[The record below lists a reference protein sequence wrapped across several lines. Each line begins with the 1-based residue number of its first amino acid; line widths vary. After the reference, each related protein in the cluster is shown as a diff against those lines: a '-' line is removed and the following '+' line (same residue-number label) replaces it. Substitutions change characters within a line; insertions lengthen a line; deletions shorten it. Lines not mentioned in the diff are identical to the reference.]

1 MNAARRPMS
10 RAIASAG
17 AMAIVSAGALG
28 DRVTIELRDS
38 MGRREVETIRED
50 ADGMSIRSSD
60 GNTVIEQS
68 LRWDQI
74 RAVEGGTP
82 SAERAA
88 RLALGE
94 QLWRARTRLAR
105 GDFVGA
111 RGAFTDAAALM
122 NAQTNAQTNA
132 QARVQRWMVLEGLA
146 RTSLVMPEDAA
157 RVAQALEAAALRSQ
171 VGALDGWLVGGD
183 AFDARSGLM
192 LTVPPA
198 WLDAQRAA
206 AAGASL
212 DSAAARAR
220 EAQDLVAAG
229 ILESAGRIAAAEAG
243 KPRPAASAVTTA
255 APQGALRKGRQLI
268 DSWADA
274 LSDNAEARKRA
285 RQKLAQMERSEEGAL
300 RLLAIYAQ
308 GRSLALENDPEEVR
322 RGVGK
327 MLLIPAAHADA
338 IPPLT
343 EVALAQ
349 SAEALA
355 RIRDDA
361 SAAILRVARES
372 LQDHFQDSRP
382 VETGDTP

>member
-10 RAIASAG
+10 RVIASAG
-17 AMAIVSAGALG
+17 ALAVAGAGALG

-38 MGRREVETIRED
+38 MGRREVEAVRED
-50 ADGMSIRSSD
+50 ADGMSIRTSD

-74 RAVEGGTP
+74 RAVEGGAP
-82 SAERAA
+82 SPERAA

-105 GDFVGA
+105 GDLVGA
-111 RGAFTDAAALM
+111 RGAFTDAAALL
-122 NAQTNAQTNA
+122 NAQATA
-132 QARVQRWMVLEGLA
+132 QARVHRWMVLEGLA
-146 RTSLVMPEDAA
+146 RTSAVVPDDAA

-171 VGALDGWLVGGD
+171 VGALDGWLAGGD

-212 DSAAARAR
+212 DDAAALAR
-220 EAQDLVAAG
+220 KAQDFVAAG

-243 KPRPAASAVTTA
+243 KPRPAAVAATTA
-255 APQGALRKGRQLI
+255 APQGPLRKGRQLI
-268 DSWADA
+268 DAWADA

-308 GRSLALENDPEEVR
+308 GRSLVLENDPEEVR

-343 EVALAQ
+343 AVALAQ
-349 SAEALA
+349 SADALA

-361 SAAILRVARES
+361 SAGLLRAAGANLEDP
-372 LQDHFQDSRP
+372 LQDSRP